1 MIGSRSLT
9 APSYLRVAG
18 SMTFSVISVDRLV
31 VVVRQLVSRKTRKC
45 PNPSNERSERIS
57 TQTTQIAETVKF
69 VRVLVSFYAVREDS
83 KASNEPVH
91 KEKFCVPVSGTQN
104 FSKVVMKT

>member
-1 MIGSRSLT
+1 M
-9 APSYLRVAG
+9 
-18 SMTFSVISVDRLV
+18 
-31 VVVRQLVSRKTRKC
+31 
-45 PNPSNERSERIS
+45 
-57 TQTTQIAETVKF
+57 
-69 VRVLVSFYAVREDS
+69 SFYAVREDS